1 MKKFFEGLSISS
13 IVAGALAAVTS
24 FLLASKIGIAGSAIG
39 AAASYIV
46 SAVAT
51 NIYQNVLQASGEK
64 LQSVGSTDDDAA
76 EHGESDAGSNDSS
89 PASETKLPAAS
100 GDAADAQQSDD
111 IDRPARVEAAASENP
126 ENTMVAAAA
135 AGETTTSLGT
145 ASTPAARET
154 TTTLSTASAPA
165 AGRRTPR
172 EIVSRPTAQRSR
184 HTYSVKEL
192 RASRRNP
199 KRTAVIVTVVSGLLA
214 VAVTAGIVLLITQG
228 NGTDSVVRDWIS
240 PTVTTPSP
248 EQTESPSTP

>member
-24 FLLASKIGIAGSAIG
+24 FLLASKIGIAGSVIG

-89 PASETKLPAAS
+89 PTSETKLPAAS

-145 ASTPAARET
+145 ASTPATREAT
-154 TTTLSTASAPA
+154 TGLGTASAPA

-172 EIVSRPTAQRSR
+172 ELFLARLHSVRATRIPSRNCAHHAAIPSAQ
-184 HTYSVKEL
+184 
-192 RASRRNP
+192 
-199 KRTAVIVTVVSGLLA
+199 LL
-214 VAVTAGIVLLITQG
+214 
-228 NGTDSVVRDWIS
+228 S
-240 PTVTTPSP
+240 
-248 EQTESPSTP
+248 